1 MNAGDSAQATYHHS
15 PAPRAPPPPYH
26 RWWSEESSPEGDA
39 AEIARLRA
47 ELAEAK
53 SALQK
58 QNTKTHAVAKLFE
71 APPSSRRL
79 FDQSQVLTRA
89 RIDEVPASEVVVKP
103 ENRGDL
109 GRGRI
114 SCSMTPHASMNS

>member
-15 PAPRAPPPPYH
+15 PAPQAPPPPYH

-71 APPSSRRL
+71 APPSAVCLTNPRCSPEPASTRSRR
-79 FDQSQVLTRA
+79 A
-89 RIDEVPASEVVVKP
+89 RWW
-103 ENRGDL
+103 
-109 GRGRI
+109 
-114 SCSMTPHASMNS
+114 